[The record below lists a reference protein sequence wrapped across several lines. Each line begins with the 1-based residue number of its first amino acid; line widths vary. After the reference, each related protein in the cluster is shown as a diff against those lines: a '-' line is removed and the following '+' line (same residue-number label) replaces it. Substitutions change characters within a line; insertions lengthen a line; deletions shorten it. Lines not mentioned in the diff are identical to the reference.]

1 MSEIGHVVVLEDDVH
16 FGASVVRM
24 LGRFGYDAHLVD
36 DIDACLDYVDRRRP
50 DLLLTDLTLVGGS
63 GHDVLRTVRKRH
75 PNMPVVAMSGGGEVA
90 DVVHLFRAGIADY
103 LVKPFALEELRRSM
117 RKALGGVVS
126 VGPAPDAEPVR
137 RKLPRLLERLQGG
150 QVPPPPSSVG
160 ELLELRSSAGAS
172 ASQIARAVGRD
183 AGLAAGVLRLAN
195 RCDMLTGRPARS
207 LQDACARLGN
217 RRVLDL
223 GQQLLLEGF
232 LPVRAGGLELQAR
245 QAWNHTVKAAELA
258 RCAAREGG
266 AVDADDAFLATLVHN
281 LGELVLLSV
290 AAELSQGEWSTEDLG
305 EALRQQSPGDH
316 EAAGELAA
324 KAWGLPRSLASII
337 ARHHQ
342 DPAHVRAP
350 LRAAAVFGAEAACW
364 LGHRYFGN
372 EGMAPEQALSR
383 ARVVAERLHLD
394 RETVDG
400 WLGE

>member
-150 QVPPPPSSVG
+150 QVPPPPSLSISRTWP
-160 ELLELRSSAGAS
+160 LL
-172 ASQIARAVGRD
+172 
-183 AGLAAGVLRLAN
+183 
-195 RCDMLTGRPARS
+195 
-207 LQDACARLGN
+207 
-217 RRVLDL
+217 
-223 GQQLLLEGF
+223 
-232 LPVRAGGLELQAR
+232 GG
-245 QAWNHTVKAAELA
+245 
-258 RCAAREGG
+258 G
-266 AVDADDAFLATLVHN
+266 
-281 LGELVLLSV
+281 
-290 AAELSQGEWSTEDLG
+290 
-305 EALRQQSPGDH
+305 
-316 EAAGELAA
+316 
-324 KAWGLPRSLASII
+324 
-337 ARHHQ
+337 
-342 DPAHVRAP
+342 
-350 LRAAAVFGAEAACW
+350 
-364 LGHRYFGN
+364 
-372 EGMAPEQALSR
+372 
-383 ARVVAERLHLD
+383 
-394 RETVDG
+394 G
-400 WLGE
+400 WLGEQG